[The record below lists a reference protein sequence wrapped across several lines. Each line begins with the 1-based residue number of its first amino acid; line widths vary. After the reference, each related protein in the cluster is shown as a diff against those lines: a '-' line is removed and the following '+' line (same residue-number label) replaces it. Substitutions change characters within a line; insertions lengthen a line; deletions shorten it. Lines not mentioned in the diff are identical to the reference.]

1 MTNWKNTYNFFF
13 FFHAD
18 FHTSNNVPWVDHNFE
33 HVCVIGVGETIWCF
47 NITYENTVSLRAL
60 SLVAFNDNLVFCCL
74 FFVFRN
80 VCCCYYCIPLKTNIL
95 LCCLGQVY
103 GGWVCPFG
111 SQGWGVNAS
120 FWDWRKCRRT
130 VERYTLRNYLNLKC
144 SFNF

>member
-1 MTNWKNTYNFFF
+1 MTNWKNTYNFF

-47 NITYENTVSLRAL
+47 NITYENTVSVRAL

-80 VCCCYYCIPLKTNIL
+80 VCCCYYCIPLNTTWLFSVANEWLQISKFWIPSASTTKQHRL
-95 LCCLGQVY
+95 LFTENGQVNEK
-103 GGWVCPFG
+103 W
-111 SQGWGVNAS
+111 
-120 FWDWRKCRRT
+120 
-130 VERYTLRNYLNLKC
+130 LN
-144 SFNF
+144 FP